1 MAIRNPSCIFIFG
14 LITIVA
20 SERPFKFYCRYHEEL
35 QSVCL
40 RTKQGSGLSGFTSN
54 EVFVPETNSSVPK
67 YKTLNWKAHP
77 RESFVELHLCDDLT
91 VPSGRCFPW
100 AFRNPLWYCKY
111 DGRSDRPGFFDITFT
126 RREPAKRFT
135 KLMPISMYDIPLRGD
150 PPQAE
155 FVVHHPTKWTAI
167 LQRGEYSKTK
177 KRYKR
182 ILEIKA
188 NVSGAATSYRDV
200 WPLADGVVRGLR
212 ARIDGKFLE
221 AEAFFFK
228 LPTTTKQYGL
238 MLTRAFSSYMLYRTD
253 EVGLRRHD
261 RLPPGFGTGRLAD
274 LVGLPRYQPSRPDND
289 FSPPTYEYSIPPP
302 YGDYTPVCSEGRCRP
317 GLEGSTANDSDL
329 PPSYGEA
336 TAMATE
342 ATDASSD
349 PGVSR

>member
-1 MAIRNPSCIFIFG
+1 MAIKNPSCIFIFG

-20 SERPFKFYCRYHEEL
+20 SERPFKFYCRFHEEL

-40 RTKQGSGLSGFTSN
+40 RTKQYSGLSGFTSN
-54 EVFVPETNSSVPK
+54 KVFVPETNSSAPK
-67 YKTLNWKAHP
+67 YWTLNWKAHQTQ
-77 RESFVELHLCDDLT
+77 SFVELHTCEDLT
-91 VPSGRCFPW
+91 VPSPSCFPW
-100 AFRNPLWYCKY
+100 IVVNPIRYCKH
-111 DGRSDRPGFFDITFT
+111 DGRGDRPGFFDITFT
-126 RREPAKRFT
+126 SRGPAKRFT
-135 KLMPISMYDIPLRGD
+135 RLMPVSMYDIPLRGD

-167 LQRGEYSKTK
+167 LKQGIYSETK

-188 NVSGAATSYRDV
+188 NISGAATSYRDV
-200 WPLADGVVRGLR
+200 GPLLDGVVRGLR

-228 LPTTTKQYGL
+228 LPTTTRQYGL

-253 EVGLRRHD
+253 EVGVRRHD
-261 RLPPGFGTGRLAD
+261 RLPPGFGTRRLAD
-274 LVGLPRYQPSRPDND
+274 LFGLPRYQQSRPDND
-289 FSPPTYEYSIPPP
+289 YSPPTYEYSIPPP

-317 GLEGSTANDSDL
+317 GLEGSSANDNDP
-329 PPSYGEA
+329 PPSYGE
-336 TAMATE
+336 ATE

-349 PGVSR
+349 PG